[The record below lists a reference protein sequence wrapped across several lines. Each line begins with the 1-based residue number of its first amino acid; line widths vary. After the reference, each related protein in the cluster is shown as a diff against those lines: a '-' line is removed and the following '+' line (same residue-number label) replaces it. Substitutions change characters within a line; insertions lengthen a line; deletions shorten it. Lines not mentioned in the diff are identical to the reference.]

1 MQSAYPSLPQEHTG
15 KRAVPPALAVRGDM
29 AVLPA
34 ASGWTVEA
42 LLAGSG
48 LTLARAGSSQ
58 PGTTEHD
65 RIGGSAVRDDE
76 PIVREITTAVY
87 VIPTD
92 APEAD
97 GTLAWDKT
105 TMVLASARAG
115 TARGIGWTY
124 AAAAAQSVIAD
135 VLADVVIGRSA
146 LDVPGAAEAMARAV
160 RNIGRPGI
168 AATAISA
175 VDIALWDLKA
185 RLLGSTVAQLLGQA
199 RDGVPVY
206 GSGGF
211 TSYDDGQ
218 TREQLAGWVNKD
230 RIPRVKIK
238 IGESWGTNEHRDLE
252 RVALAREVIGPD
264 ADLYVDANG
273 GYTAGQAVRVAD
285 RLTEYGVTW
294 FEEPVSSQD
303 LAGLA
308 AVRRQVRP
316 DVAAGEYSWS
326 LADSARL
333 IAAGAVDCLQ
343 LDVTRCGGITEFLR
357 GSALAAAHNLQVSGH
372 CAPNLHARVGVAVPN
387 LRHVE
392 YFHDHQRIERMFFD
406 GALDPAGGVL
416 TPDPDQ
422 PGLGLILRESDVE
435 RYRRD

>member
-1 MQSAYPSLPQEHTG
+1 M
-15 KRAVPPALAVRGDM
+15 
-29 AVLPA
+29 
-34 ASGWTVEA
+34 
-42 LLAGSG
+42 
-48 LTLARAGSSQ
+48 
-58 PGTTEHD
+58 
-65 RIGGSAVRDDE
+65 RDDGPAVQE
-76 PIVREITTAVY
+76 VTTAVY

-115 TARGIGWTY
+115 AERGIGWTY

-135 VLADVVIGRSA
+135 VLAGVVVGRSA

-160 RNIGRPGI
+160 RNIGRPGV

-185 RLLGSTVAQLLGQA
+185 RLLGCSLARLLGQA
-199 RDGVPVY
+199 RGRVPVY

-211 TSYDDGQ
+211 TSYNDRQ
-218 TREQLAGWVNKD
+218 TREQLTGWVEKD

-238 IGESWGTNEHRDLE
+238 IGESWGASPRRDLE

-264 ADLYVDANG
+264 AELYVDANG
-273 GYTAGQAVRVAD
+273 GYTAGQAVRIAD
-285 RLTEYGVTW
+285 QLTQHGVTW

-303 LAGLA
+303 LDGLA

-357 GSALAAAHNLQVSGH
+357 GSALAAANHLQVSGH

-406 GALDPAGGVL
+406 GALDPAGGAM
-416 TPDPDQ
+416 TPDPRQ
-422 PGLGLILRESDVE
+422 PGLGLTLRDSDAA
-435 RYRRD
+435 RYRRG

>member
-1 MQSAYPSLPQEHTG
+1 
-15 KRAVPPALAVRGDM
+15 
-29 AVLPA
+29 
-34 ASGWTVEA
+34 
-42 LLAGSG
+42 
-48 LTLARAGSSQ
+48 
-58 PGTTEHD
+58 
-65 RIGGSAVRDDE
+65 VRDDD
-76 PIVREITTAVY
+76 PIVQEITTAVY

-105 TMVLASARAG
+105 TMVLASARSGA
-115 TARGIGWTY
+115 ARGIGWTY
-124 AAAAAQSVIAD
+124 AAPAAQSVITE
-135 VLADVVIGRSA
+135 VLTDAVVGRSA

-160 RNIGRPGI
+160 RNIGRPGV

-175 VDIALWDLKA
+175 VDVALWDLKA
-185 RLLGSTVAQLLGQA
+185 RLLGCSLAQLLGPA
-199 RDGVPVY
+199 RDSVPIY

-218 TREQLAGWVNKD
+218 AREQLTAWVEKD
-230 RIPRVKIK
+230 HIPRVKIK
-238 IGESWGTNEHRDLE
+238 IGESWGTREHRDLD
-252 RVALAREVIGPD
+252 RVALAREIIGP
-264 ADLYVDANG
+264 ATELYVDANG
-273 GYTAGQAVRVAD
+273 GYATAQAIRMAAELAD
-285 RLTEYGVTW
+285 YGVIW

-303 LAGLA
+303 LTGLA
-308 AVRRQVRP
+308 EVRRQILP

-333 IAAGAVDCLQ
+333 IGAGAVDCLQ

-406 GALDPAGGVL
+406 GALSPDGGDL
-416 TPDPDQ
+416 APDPGQ
-422 PGLGLILRESDVE
+422 PGLGLALRSSDAE
-435 RYRRD
+435 RYRHG

>member
-1 MQSAYPSLPQEHTG
+1 
-15 KRAVPPALAVRGDM
+15 
-29 AVLPA
+29 
-34 ASGWTVEA
+34 
-42 LLAGSG
+42 
-48 LTLARAGSSQ
+48 
-58 PGTTEHD
+58 
-65 RIGGSAVRDDE
+65 VRDDG
-76 PIVREITTAVY
+76 PTVREITAAVY

-97 GTLAWDKT
+97 GTLTWDAT
-105 TMVLASARAG
+105 TMVVARVTAG
-115 TARGIGWTY
+115 AEQGIGWTY
-124 AAAAAQSVIAD
+124 AAAAAQSVITGM
-135 VLADVVIGRSA
+135 LAGVVTGRSA

-185 RLLGSTVAQLLGQA
+185 RLLGCPLTALLGQA
-199 RDGVPVY
+199 RASVPVY

-218 TREQLAGWVNKD
+218 TREQLTGWVEKD

-238 IGESWGTNEHRDLE
+238 IGESWGGHERRDLE

-264 ADLYVDANG
+264 AELYVDANG
-273 GYTAGQAVRVAD
+273 GYTAGQAVRVAG
-285 RLTEYGVTW
+285 RMEEYGVSW

-308 AVRRQVRP
+308 AVRRQVLP
-316 DVAAGEYSWS
+316 DVAVGEYSWS

-333 IAAGAVDCLQ
+333 IDAGAVDCLQ

-372 CAPNLHARVGVAVPN
+372 CAPNLHARVGAAVPN

-392 YFHDHQRIERMFFD
+392 YFHDHQRIERLLFD
-406 GALDPAGGVL
+406 GALDPDGGVL
-416 TPDPDQ
+416 TPDPAR
-422 PGLGLILRESDVE
+422 PGLGLALRENDADQ
-435 RYRRD
+435 YRLA

>member
-1 MQSAYPSLPQEHTG
+1 VS
-15 KRAVPPALAVRGDM
+15 
-29 AVLPA
+29 
-34 ASGWTVEA
+34 
-42 LLAGSG
+42 
-48 LTLARAGSSQ
+48 
-58 PGTTEHD
+58 
-65 RIGGSAVRDDE
+65 DDG
-76 PIVREITTAVY
+76 PVVQEITAAVY

-97 GTLAWDKT
+97 GTLAWDQT

-115 TARGIGWTY
+115 LFSGLGWSY
-124 AAAAAQSVIAD
+124 AAAAAQGVITH
-135 VLADVVIGRSA
+135 VLAGVVTGRSA

-185 RLLGSTVAQLLGQA
+185 RLLGCSVAQLLGQA
-199 RDGVPVY
+199 RDDVPVY

-211 TSYDDGQ
+211 TSYDDDQ
-218 TREQLAGWVNKD
+218 TREQLAGWVDKD

-238 IGESWGTNEHRDLE
+238 IGESWGTREHRDLE

-264 ADLYVDANG
+264 AGLYVDANG

-285 RLTEYGVTW
+285 RLAADYGVTW

-303 LAGLA
+303 LDGLA

-357 GSALAAAHNLQVSGH
+357 GSALAAANHLQVSGH

-406 GALDPAGGVL
+406 GVLDPAGGVM
-416 TPDPDQ
+416 TPDPHQ
-422 PGLGLILRESDVE
+422 PGLGLTLRDSDAA
-435 RYRRD
+435 RYRRG

>member
-1 MQSAYPSLPQEHTG
+1 MRDNG
-15 KRAVPPALAVRGDM
+15 PAI
-29 AVLPA
+29 
-34 ASGWTVEA
+34 E
-42 LLAGSG
+42 
-48 LTLARAGSSQ
+48 
-58 PGTTEHD
+58 
-65 RIGGSAVRDDE
+65 
-76 PIVREITTAVY
+76 EITTAVY

-97 GTLAWDKT
+97 GTLTWDAT
-105 TMVLASARAG
+105 TMVLASVRAG
-115 TARGIGWTY
+115 PATGIGWTY
-124 AAAAAQSVIAD
+124 AAAAARGVIAD
-135 VLADVVIGRSA
+135 TLAGVVLGRSP

-185 RLLGSTVAQLLGQA
+185 RLLGCPLARLLGQA
-199 RDGVPVY
+199 HDSVRVY

-211 TSYDDGQ
+211 TSYSDSQ
-218 TREQLAGWVNKD
+218 TREQLAGWVEKD

-238 IGESWGTNEHRDLE
+238 IGESWGASEHRDLE

-264 ADLYVDANG
+264 TELYVDANG
-273 GYTAGQAVRVAD
+273 GYTTGQAVRVAD
-285 RLTEYGVTW
+285 RMADSDVSW

-308 AVRRQVRP
+308 AVRRQVLP
-316 DVAAGEYSWS
+316 DIAAGEYSWS

-333 IAAGAVDCLQ
+333 IAADAVDCLQ

-372 CAPNLHARVGVAVPN
+372 CAPNLHARVGTAVPN

-392 YFHDHQRIERMFFD
+392 YFHDHQRIERMLFD
-406 GALDPAGGVL
+406 GALDPDGGIMS
-416 TPDPDQ
+416 PDPDQ
-422 PGLGLILRESDVE
+422 PGLGLILRESDAE
-435 RYRRD
+435 RYRRN

>member
-1 MQSAYPSLPQEHTG
+1 
-15 KRAVPPALAVRGDM
+15 
-29 AVLPA
+29 
-34 ASGWTVEA
+34 
-42 LLAGSG
+42 
-48 LTLARAGSSQ
+48 
-58 PGTTEHD
+58 
-65 RIGGSAVRDDE
+65 VRDDGS
-76 PIVREITTAVY
+76 IVRDIATAVY

-105 TMVLASARAG
+105 TMVLVSARAG
-115 TARGIGWTY
+115 TARGLGWTY
-124 AAAAAQSVIAD
+124 AGAAAQGVVDD
-135 VLADVVIGRSA
+135 VLADAAIGRSA
-146 LDVPGAAEAMARAV
+146 MDVPGAAEAMARAV

-185 RLLGSTVAQLLGQA
+185 RLLGVSLTRLLGHA
-199 RDGVPVY
+199 RNSVPVY

-211 TSYDDGQ
+211 TSYDEQQ
-218 TREQLAGWVNKD
+218 TREQLSGWVEKD

-238 IGESWGTNEHRDLE
+238 IGESWGAMEHRDLE
-252 RVALAREVIGPD
+252 RVALAREVIGP
-264 ADLYVDANG
+264 AAELYVDANG
-273 GYTAGQAVRVAD
+273 GYPVGQAVRVGH
-285 RLTEYGVTW
+285 RLAEYGVTW

-308 AVRRQVRP
+308 TVRRQIRP

-333 IAAGAVDCLQ
+333 IAADAVDCLQ
-343 LDVTRCGGITEFLR
+343 LDVTRCGGVTEFLR

-372 CAPNLHARVGVAVPN
+372 CAPNLHARVGAAVTN
-387 LRHVE
+387 LRHVK
-392 YFHDHQRIERMFFD
+392 YFHDHQRIEQMLFD

-416 TPDPDQ
+416 TPDPDA
-422 PGLGLILRESDVE
+422 PGLGLTLRGPDAEG
-435 RYRRD
+435 YRRG